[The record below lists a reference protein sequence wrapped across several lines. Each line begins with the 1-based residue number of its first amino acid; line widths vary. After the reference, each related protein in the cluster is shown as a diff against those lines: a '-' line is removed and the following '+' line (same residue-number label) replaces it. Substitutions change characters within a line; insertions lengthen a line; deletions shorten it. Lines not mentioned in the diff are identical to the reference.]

1 MDRRSRGRS
10 SWARSSSTFFRGTR
24 GAFGDVDNVSRPA
37 YPVGHGGE
45 AGASYGVCFSIEGEG
60 AILAE
65 QTTRENRRSRRIRR
79 VQPVAFKQADG
90 SVGEARKKVS
100 ANVSRGGMLLVTRE
114 DLFPP
119 EGTWVDLTLQTSSGV
134 SGNVNAIPGRIVHTR
149 FSPEAQ
155 LRFAGLK
162 FTERLSEDAARA
174 IGLHSSEDNVVDAL
188 RTLQEL
194 EASFRGEVRP
204 IPVAEA
210 GEVSRPRAETPE
222 PSMRGIPG
230 PDLGVPLADT
240 SVEAERLRLEMEAT
254 VKQFLMATGSYM
266 RAWAEKTVVNR
277 ITERHMLSRAKG
289 LEGLRALKTELRTL
303 VEEYPTLVDA
313 QLGRDELW
321 VHRSDFDGKTDGTKS
336 YYDAENEK
344 PAMWLV
350 EEFRGLMGF
359 AGVLLIKHGYDE
371 LSKKSEWAPLSHE
384 QAVVAYRGRFELS
397 DEMVSTLKRAAALYD
412 AMAAN
417 DAALRDENE
426 AQGREVAR
434 GLWDEA

>member
-1 MDRRSRGRS
+1 M
-10 SWARSSSTFFRGTR
+10 AQ
-24 GAFGDVDNVSRPA
+24 
-37 YPVGHGGE
+37 
-45 AGASYGVCFSIEGEG
+45 
-60 AILAE
+60 

-79 VQPVAFKQADG
+79 VQPVGFKQADG
-90 SVGEARKKVS
+90 SMGEARKTVS

-119 EGTWVDLTLQTSSGV
+119 EGTWIDLMLQPSSGA
-134 SGNVNAIPGRIVHTR
+134 STNANGIPGRIVHTR

-162 FTERLSEDAARA
+162 FTENLSEDAARA

-194 EASFRGEVRP
+194 EASFRGKVRSAP
-204 IPVAEA
+204 MVEAE
-210 GEVSRPRAETPE
+210 EVSRPRTETPE
-222 PSMRGIPG
+222 PSLRDIPG
-230 PDLGVPLADT
+230 PDLGVPLADIN
-240 SVEAERLRLEMEAT
+240 VEAERLRLEMEAT

-266 RAWAEKTVVNR
+266 REWAEQTVVDR
-277 ITERHMLSRAKG
+277 ITERHTLSRAKG
-289 LEGLRALKTELRTL
+289 IEGLRALKTELRIL
-303 VEEYPTLVDA
+303 IEEYPTLVDT
-313 QLGRDELW
+313 QMGRDELW
-321 VHRSDFDGKTDGTKS
+321 AHRSEFDGKTDGTKS

-344 PAMWLV
+344 PAMRLV

-384 QAVVAYRGRFELS
+384 QAVVAYRGRFVLS
-397 DEMVSTLKRAAALYD
+397 DEMMSTLKRAAALYD

-426 AQGREVAR
+426 ARGRDAAR